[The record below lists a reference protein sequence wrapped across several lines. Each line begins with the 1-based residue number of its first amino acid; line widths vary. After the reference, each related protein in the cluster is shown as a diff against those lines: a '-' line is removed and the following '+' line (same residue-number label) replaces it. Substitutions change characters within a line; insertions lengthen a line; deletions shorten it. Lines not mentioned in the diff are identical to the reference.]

1 MEVPRGWLCPGMTAQ
16 TRTLTASLRT
26 LHDDLAAFVLELG
39 PEKLRE
45 RSYDTEWTVADV
57 LSHLGSGSELT
68 LLRLRAEHEDSPTPE
83 ESAQVWAKW
92 SSRTPEQQAAEAIA
106 VEEEFVSTLER
117 FDDDA
122 LTVLQQDFGGLD
134 VDPDQALRLRSS
146 EQAMHSWDILVMF
159 DDNAVLP
166 EAGVPGLLDVLPV
179 TLRFA
184 GQPQDDLL
192 RVRVRTT
199 DPERDY
205 VLELAP
211 DATHLTTVDDSTD
224 TNAVDGELL
233 LPAEAL
239 LRLVYG
245 RLDPRHTPPYE
256 ATDDTLLQRLRV
268 IFRGF

>member
-1 MEVPRGWLCPGMTAQ
+1 MTEQ
-16 TRTLTASLRT
+16 TRALIASLRT
-26 LHDDLAAFVLELG
+26 LHDDLATFVLELN

-68 LLRLRAEHEDSPTPE
+68 LLRLRAEHEDAPTPE

-92 SSRTPEQQAAEAIA
+92 NSRTPEQQAAEAIA
-106 VEEEFVSTLER
+106 VEEEFVSALEGA
-117 FDDDA
+117 DDA
-122 LTVLQQDFGGLD
+122 ALGVLHQDFGGLE
-134 VDPDQALRLRSS
+134 VDPDEALKLRSS
-146 EQAMHSWDILVMF
+146 EQAMHSWDILVTF

-166 EAGVPGLLDVLPV
+166 EAGVPGLLDVLPI

-184 GQPQDDLL
+184 GQPHEDLL

-205 VLELAP
+205 VLQLAP
-211 DATHLTTVDDSTD
+211 DATHLTSVDDSTD
-224 TNAVDGELL
+224 TSAVDGELM

-245 RLDPRHTPPYE
+245 RLDPRHTPPYK
-256 ATDDTLLQRLRV
+256 ASDDTLLERLRV

>member
-1 MEVPRGWLCPGMTAQ
+1 MTEQ
-16 TRTLTASLRT
+16 TRELIATLRT
-26 LHDDLAAFVLELG
+26 LHDNLAAFTRELG
-39 PEKLRE
+39 PDQLRE

-68 LLRLRAEHEDSPTPE
+68 LLRLRAEHEDAPTPE

-92 SSRTPEQQAAEAIA
+92 SARTPEQQAVEAIL
-106 VEEEFVSTLER
+106 VEEEFVSTLEGL
-117 FDDDA
+117 DDA
-122 LTVLQQDFGGLD
+122 ALAVLQQDFGGLE
-134 VDPDQALRLRSS
+134 VDPDQALKLRSS
-146 EQAMHSWDILVMF
+146 EQAMHTWDIMVMF

-166 EAGVPGLLDVLPV
+166 EAGVPGLLDVLPI

-184 GQPQDDLL
+184 GQPHEELL
-192 RVRVRTT
+192 QVRVRTT

-205 VLELAP
+205 VLDLAP
-211 DATHLTTVDDSTD
+211 DATHLTAVDESTD
-224 TNAVDGELL
+224 SSTPDSELQ

-245 RLDPRHTPPYE
+245 RLDPRHTPTYKS
-256 ATDDTLLQRLRV
+256 TDDTLLPRLRA

>member
-1 MEVPRGWLCPGMTAQ
+1 MELPLLWLCPGMTAQ
-16 TRTLTASLRT
+16 TRTLIANLRA
-26 LHDDLAAFVLELG
+26 LHDDLAAFVLELS

-68 LLRLRAEHEDSPTPE
+68 LLRLRAEHEDAPTPE
-83 ESAQVWAKW
+83 DSAQVWAKW
-92 SSRTPEQQAAEAIA
+92 SARTPEQQAVEAIG
-106 VEEEFVSTLER
+106 VEEEFVATLER
-117 FDDDA
+117 LDDA
-122 LTVLQQDFGGLD
+122 ALAVLHQDFGGLD
-134 VDPDQALRLRSS
+134 VDPDQSLRLRSS
-146 EQAMHSWDILVMF
+146 EQAMHSWDIFVMF

-166 EAGVPGLLDVLPV
+166 EACVPGLLDVLPI

-184 GQPQDDLL
+184 GQPHEDLL
-192 RVRVRTT
+192 RVRVKTT

-205 VLELAP
+205 LLYLAP
-211 DATHLTTVDDSTD
+211 DATHLTSVDDSTD
-224 TNAVDGELL
+224 TSGVDGELM

-245 RLDPRHTPPYE
+245 RLDPRHTPPHK
-256 ATDDTLLQRLRV
+256 ATDDTLLEKLRV

>member
-1 MEVPRGWLCPGMTAQ
+1 M
-16 TRTLTASLRT
+16 
-26 LHDDLAAFVLELG
+26 
-39 PEKLRE
+39 
-45 RSYDTEWTVADV
+45 ADV

-68 LLRLRAEHEDSPTPE
+68 LLRLRAEQEDSPTPE

-92 SSRTPEQQAAEAIA
+92 DSRTPEQQAAEAIA
-106 VEEEFVSTLER
+106 VEEEFVSTVEGL
-117 FDDDA
+117 DDDA

-134 VDPDQALRLRSS
+134 VDPDQALRLRAS

-184 GQPQDDLL
+184 AQPHDDLL

-211 DATHLTTVDDSTD
+211 GSTRLTSVDDSTD
-224 TNAVDGELL
+224 TNAVDSELMM
-233 LPAEAL
+233 PAEAL

-245 RLDPRHTPPYE
+245 RLDPRHTPPYK
-256 ATDDTLLQRLRV
+256 ATDDTLLDRLRA

>member
-1 MEVPRGWLCPGMTAQ
+1 M
-16 TRTLTASLRT
+16 
-26 LHDDLAAFVLELG
+26 
-39 PEKLRE
+39 
-45 RSYDTEWTVADV
+45 

-106 VEEEFVSTLER
+106 VEEEFITTLEGL
-117 FDDDA
+117 DDA
-122 LTVLQQDFGGLD
+122 ALAVLQQDFGGLE
-134 VDPDQALRLRSS
+134 VDPGRALRLRSS

-166 EAGVPGLLDVLPV
+166 EAGVPGLLDALPI

-205 VLELAP
+205 LLQLAP
-211 DATHLTTVDDSTD
+211 DATHLMSVDDSTD
-224 TNAVDGELL
+224 TSGVDGELL
-233 LPAEAL
+233 LAAEAL

-245 RLDPRHTPPYE
+245 RLDPRHTPPYT
-256 ATDDTLLQRLRV
+256 ATDDALLDRLRA
-268 IFRGF
+268 IFKGF